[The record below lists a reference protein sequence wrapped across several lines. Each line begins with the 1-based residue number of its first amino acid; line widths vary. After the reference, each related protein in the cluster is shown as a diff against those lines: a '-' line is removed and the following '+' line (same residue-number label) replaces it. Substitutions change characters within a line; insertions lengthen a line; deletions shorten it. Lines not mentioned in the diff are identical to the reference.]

1 MIKEN
6 NTKLILFQC
15 SGQRGLNIE
24 EIKLFQKLVGLCT
37 VKRKSSKNGLNNIL
51 KYVSTI
57 IFGHV

>member
-24 EIKLFQKLVGLCT
+24 EIKLFQKLVGLC
-37 VKRKSSKNGLNNIL
+37 KNEIKQERSKQYLEICISRAN
-51 KYVSTI
+51 T
-57 IFGHV
+57 